1 LALRAISGVHL
12 LETTPGDTT
21 DGEAITASVADPPRF
36 GQVFDRHVDAIYG
49 YLCRRVGHTSAEE
62 LTSETFTRA
71 FDGRERFVGED
82 ALPWLYG
89 IASNLI
95 RHHARAE
102 RRQLAAYAR
111 VASRDAGV
119 HVDDELEG
127 RMDAAAMVGTLAEA
141 LGRLRPDERD
151 VLLMHVWQGLSYR
164 DIADALGIAV
174 GTVGSRLTRARAT
187 VRDALGERGHPK
199 EDGSDG

>member
-1 LALRAISGVHL
+1 VHVLQTISG
-12 LETTPGDTT
+12 DAT
-21 DGEAITASVADPPRF
+21 DGETIAASVGDPSRF
-36 GQVFDRHVDAIYG
+36 GRVFDRHVDAIYG
-49 YLCRRVGHTSAEE
+49 YLCRRVGRTAAEE
-62 LTSETFTRA
+62 LTSETFVRA
-71 FDGRERFVGED
+71 FDGRERFFGED

-111 VASRDAGV
+111 LASWGTRDRLD
-119 HVDDELEG
+119 VDVDG
-127 RMDAAAMVGTLAEA
+127 RLDAAALIPALAEA
-141 LGRLRPDERD
+141 LTRLRPDERD
-151 VLLMHVWQGLSYR
+151 VLLMHTWQELSYR
-164 DIADALGIAV
+164 DIADALGVAV

-187 VRDALGERGHPK
+187 VREVLRDGGYLR

>member
-1 LALRAISGVHL
+1 VHL
-12 LETTPGDTT
+12 LEASPGDAT
-21 DGEAITASVADPPRF
+21 DGEAIAASIADPQRF

-49 YLCRRVGHTSAEE
+49 YVCRRVGRTSAEE
-62 LTSETFTRA
+62 LTSETFARA
-71 FDGRERFVGED
+71 FDGRERFSGED

-111 VASRDAGV
+111 VASRDAKDR
-119 HVDDELEG
+119 VDDEVEG
-127 RMDAAAMVGTLAEA
+127 RLDAAAMAPALAEA
-141 LGRLRPDERD
+141 LRRLRPDERD
-151 VLLMHVWQGLSYR
+151 VLLMHAWQGLSYR
-164 DIADALGIAV
+164 DIADALGIAI

-187 VRDALGERGHPK
+187 VREVLRGCGHLT
-199 EDGSDG
+199 EGGSDG